1 MRWWHL
7 EQVLLLEADLFGD
20 EAWTAGM
27 YWSELAEAETR
38 DYVVAVN
45 GTELLGYAGL
55 CTYVDEA
62 WVQTIGVARRH
73 QGAGLGTGLLRTL
86 LRRAAERAVP
96 MIALEVRADNAAAQQ
111 LYARHG
117 FEAVGLRRGY
127 YQLSGIDAVVMR
139 RDATQA

>member
-1 MRWWHL
+1 MRWWHI
-7 EQVLLLEADLFGD
+7 EQVLLLEGDLFGE
-20 EAWTAGM
+20 EAWSAGM

-45 GTELLGYAGL
+45 GPELLGYGGL

-62 WVQTIGVARRH
+62 WVQTIGVARQH

-86 LRRAAERAVP
+86 LRRAEERTVP
-96 MIALEVRADNAAAQQ
+96 TVALEVRADNAAAQQ

-117 FEAVGLRRGY
+117 FDPVGLRRGY
-127 YQLSGIDAVVMR
+127 YQPSGMDAVVMR
-139 RDATQA
+139 RESPAR